1 MKPTIK
7 SILTLN
13 QLSNP
18 NAILIPSITGEYLDL
33 STNYGSIDDP
43 NLKFIKSEPWINF
56 QGDAY
61 QPIQDALDDLGYD
74 SIIYIPT
81 SEIQAYFDKLCQ
93 KFKETITWSI
103 THHHHIGDDTFYDY
117 LPDLYNMI
125 QYAAYGILITSNDL
139 DADYGTLLN
148 PIIDLIKQ
156 FDKAFPEGDRLIDQ
170 CSRIS
175 LTSFSFLALNSHIIN
190 QKPINSINMN
200 TLNCQDLKPEALY
213 LALQICQ
220 GFSTV
225 KLALNYNPI
234 ANHVTRNHCLVL
246 LEAPAGLTEAL
257 IKEGYSLSLESYGL
271 VVSKF

>member
-13 QLSNP
+13 KLSNP
-18 NAILIPSITGEYLDL
+18 NAILIPSITGEYLDA

-43 NLKFIKSEPWINF
+43 NLKFSKSEPWINF

-61 QPIQDALDDLGYD
+61 QPIQDALEDLGWD

-93 KFKETITWSI
+93 KFKETITWAI
-103 THHHHIGDDTFYDY
+103 AHHHHIGDDTFYDY

-125 QYAAYGILITSNDL
+125 QYAAYGILITSNDI
-139 DADYGTLLN
+139 DDYGTLLN
-148 PIIDLIKQ
+148 PINDLIKQ

-175 LTSFSFLALNSHIIN
+175 LTSFSFLALNSHILPN

-234 ANHVTRNHCLVL
+234 ANHVTKNHCLVL
-246 LEAPAGLTEAL
+246 LEAPAGLINKLSSA
-257 IKEGYSLSLESYGL
+257 GFSLFLESYGL